1 MNIELFRVPIAYA
14 AVTSVNQ
21 TINNITSN
29 IIQPIIGFLFALAL
43 VMFIWGIVQ
52 FIANAENEEKLNEGK
67 EHMLWGIM
75 GMFIMVSVFGI
86 MNLICNTIGA
96 C

>member
-1 MNIELFRVPIAYA
+1 MNLFQTSIAYA
-14 AVTSVNQ
+14 AGVED
-21 TINNITSN
+21 TIGKISSN

-43 VMFIWGIVQ
+43 VMFLWGIVQ
-52 FIANAENEEKLNEGK
+52 FISNAENEEKLSEGK
-67 EHMLWGIM
+67 EHMLWGIV